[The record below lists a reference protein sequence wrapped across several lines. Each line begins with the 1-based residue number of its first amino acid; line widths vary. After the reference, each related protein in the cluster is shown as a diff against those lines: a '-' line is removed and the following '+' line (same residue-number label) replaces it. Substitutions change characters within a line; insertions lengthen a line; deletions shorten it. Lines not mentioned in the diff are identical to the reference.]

1 MKLDTYLRAYTKIN
15 SKWMKY
21 ITVRTKVIKLLE
33 KKYRC
38 KTLKLCIKQQYSKA
52 SHQTTEK
59 NR

>member
-33 KKYRC
+33 KNIDV
-38 KTLKLCIKQQYSKA
+38 KL
-52 SHQTTEK
+52 
-59 NR
+59 